1 MNNILSKFSWKIG
14 MSTAVVALLAVT
26 AVLGLAPRKVS
37 HTKAEGCSILY
48 SQPVFNPYPV
58 TWADTAGYDCTDFA
72 LLSGNVQGAGFWA
85 DSFTAQPGDLVS
97 MRIYVHNGAASNS
110 GAVMHGVNVATNFD
124 QSSGTSHV
132 VTTTLSASN
141 AASKSGSVT
150 INTPSGTHLELVSG
164 DSNFYIGDMEPC
176 FEYAR
181 IYRFTLKVVADTVTP
196 PVIQPEVT
204 GQIST
209 SLGICKAN
217 DLYNAN
223 VSWNTNA
230 TQPLVTVSDPDLNS
244 DNYYDNDKI
253 FSYSNQSNET
263 VDWLSANKS
272 YRFSLWSIDP
282 NGETHSFRDISNN
295 RISVKATRLY
305 ESWVVAGPSCGQ
317 PQPQPVVTGQINT
330 SLGICKANGMYNAN
344 VSWTTSSNNVVV
356 TVSDPNLNSD
366 NYYDNDKIFSYSTQS
381 NETVD
386 WIAPNNSYRFTL
398 WAMDSSGENHTFRDY
413 NEARHSYTVK
423 KLYES
428 WVSGGDTCVNPP
440 VVENVVCSVSPSVI
454 TAGQSAT
461 FSADKGNGQY
471 SWTVSGGSV
480 TSSNQKTFS
489 STFSQAGAYVATVT
503 SGNTQASCSVQVNS
517 KPNICVAN
525 TNYAINASAP
535 VKSGSTYSSTISW
548 SSTGSNQIKIIK
560 VSPSGASET
569 FFTGNNT
576 GSKIADGLQAASTYI
591 FRLYDAVCDQ
601 YLTSVTVSTP
611 ASPQTLVCAAD
622 SASYNINQTA
632 TFRASGGSGT
642 YTWFNGGTP
651 STGSGAVFNTA
662 FATAGVKTVNVMSS
676 DGQTAQCSTVINQTM
691 VQKAVVNLTKE
702 VKNLTSA
709 DSSYAHSTSA
719 KQNDIVEY
727 RIKVWAA
734 SSVALK
740 NAVVTDSFAS
750 GLTYVENS
758 LKVDGQSHA
767 SGLTGSG
774 LTFASISQ
782 TPVVITY
789 QAKVA
794 VSVGTLIN
802 TAQARAENA
811 DNVATDQALVNVSYV
826 APGQPALSITK
837 QVKNVTQNTAYSGSV
852 SANKNDTVKYQVVI
866 KNIGQATANNVYFSD
881 SNPSQVQP
889 LSALSVSGNY
899 SGSITSGISL
909 GNLGAGQSITITYQ
923 GTVQADSGTIV
934 NVATVSSDNAT
945 SQNASASVVVST
957 SGGGGNYNY
966 CVNYSCNITNTIT
979 NTYSNYNYVYINNTG
994 SVVPYNQYS
1003 QLSISKSVR
1012 LLSSGAFQNSVNATS
1027 NDTVEFEIVITAGG
1041 SQSVNNVRLTDNLP
1055 SGLSLVSGSTRVDG
1069 SYVSDSNLYSG
1080 MYLGSLS
1087 AGQQKRVV
1095 FQARVNSGTNSSIQN
1110 IASVSG
1116 DNASSAQDDAWVFV
1130 GGVAGGNVSLAYS
1143 KSAVNE
1149 TKNADA
1155 TTVAASREDYITYT
1169 LKVSNNG
1176 NTPADNFVITDD
1188 LSQVLPYADIVDNGG
1203 GTVSGNIIN
1212 FPGLSV
1218 PAYGYVT
1225 RSFKIRIKYNLQAN
1239 LSYVMTNT
1247 YGNTLSIRI
1256 NNPQVQGAYVAPK
1269 TGAETGAFAFSG
1281 LLTAAAALFRRRKE
1295 ILKVIFT

>member
-1 MNNILSKFSWKIG
+1 MNNLLSKLNWKIG
-14 MSTAVVALLAVT
+14 MSTAALALLAMT

-72 LLSGNVQGAGFWA
+72 VLSGNVQGAGFWA

-110 GAVMHGVNVATNFD
+110 GAVMHGVNVDTDFD
-124 QSSGTSHV
+124 RSSGTSHL

-223 VSWNTNA
+223 VSWSTNA
-230 TQPLVTVSDPDLNS
+230 AQPLVTVSDPDLNS

-253 FSYSNQSNET
+253 FSYSAQSNET
-263 VDWLSANKS
+263 VDWLSPNKG

-282 NGETHSFRDISNN
+282 NGENHSFRDISNN

-305 ESWVVAGPSCGQ
+305 ESWVSAGPSCGQ

-330 SLGICKANGMYNAN
+330 SLDICKANGMYNAN
-344 VSWTTSSNNVVV
+344 VSWTSGAGNVVV

-366 NYYDNDKIFSYSTQS
+366 NYYDNDKIFSYSAQS

-386 WIAPNNSYRFTL
+386 WIAPNTGYRFTL
-398 WAMDSSGENHTFRDY
+398 WAMDPSGQSHSFRDY

-428 WVSGGDTCVNPP
+428 WVAGGDTCVNPP
-440 VVENVVCSVSPSVI
+440 VMENVVCSVSPSVI

-461 FSADKGNGQY
+461 FSADKGSGRY

-480 TSSNQKTFS
+480 ASSNQKTFS
-489 STFSQAGAYVATVT
+489 STFSQAGTYAATVT
-503 SGNTQASCSVQVNS
+503 SGNTQASCSVQVNA
-517 KPNICVAN
+517 KPSICVAN
-525 TNYAINASAP
+525 TNYAINAMAP
-535 VKSGSTYSSTISW
+535 VRSGSAYASTISW
-548 SSTGSNQIKIIK
+548 SSTGSNQIKIVK
-560 VSPSGASET
+560 VSPNGSSET

-591 FRLYDAVCDQ
+591 FRLYDAACDQ

-611 ASPQTLVCAAD
+611 AAPQTLVCAAD

-632 TFRASGGSGT
+632 TFRASGGSGA
-642 YTWFNGGTP
+642 YTWFNGGAP
-651 STGSGAVFNTA
+651 STGSGAAFNTA
-662 FATAGVKTVNVMSS
+662 FAAAGVKTVNVISG
-676 DGQTAQCSTVINQTM
+676 DGQTAQCSTVVNPAV
-691 VQKAVVNLTKE
+691 VQKAVVNLTKQ
-702 VKNLTSA
+702 VKNLTSG
-709 DSSYAHSTSA
+709 DSAFTHSASA

-750 GLTYVENS
+750 GLNYIDGS
-758 LKVDGQSHA
+758 LKVNGQPHA
-767 SGLTGSG
+767 AGLTGSG
-774 LTFASISQ
+774 LTFNSISQ

-789 QAKVA
+789 QAKVT
-794 VSVGTLIN
+794 VSVGSIIN

-866 KNIGQATANNVYFSD
+866 KNIGQAAANNVYFSD
-881 SNPSQVQP
+881 SNPVQVQP
-889 LSALSVSGNY
+889 LASLSVSGSY
-899 SGSITSGISL
+899 SGSIASGVSL
-909 GNLGAGQSITITYQ
+909 GNLAAGQSVTVTYQ
-923 GTVQADSGTIV
+923 GTVQADGGTIV
-934 NVATVSSDNAT
+934 NVATVSSDNAA
-945 SQNASASVVVST
+945 SQNASASVVIST

-966 CVNYSCNITNTIT
+966 CVNYSCNAT
-979 NTYSNYNYVYINNTG
+979 NTYNNYNYVYINNAG
-994 SVVPYNQYS
+994 GVVPYSQYS

-1012 LLSSGAFQNSVNATS
+1012 LLSGGAFQNSVNAS
-1027 NDTVEFEIVITAGG
+1027 ANDTVEFEIVITAGG
-1041 SQSVNNVRLTDNLP
+1041 SQSVNSVRLTDSLP
-1055 SGLSLVSGSTRVDG
+1055 SGLGLVGGSVRVDG
-1069 SYVSDSNLYSG
+1069 SYVSDGNLYSG

-1087 AGQQKRVV
+1087 SGQQKRVV
-1095 FQARVNSGTNSSIQN
+1095 FQARVNTGSNSSIQN

-1116 DNASSAQDDAWVFV
+1116 GNTSSAQDDAWVFV

-1155 TTVAASREDYITYT
+1155 TAVAASREDYITYT

-1203 GTVSGNIIN
+1203 GTVSGNTIS

-1225 RSFKIRIKYNLQAN
+1225 RSFKVRVKYTLQAN

-1256 NNPQVQGAYVAPK
+1256 NNPQVQGAYIAPK

-1281 LLTAAAALFRRRKE
+1281 ILTAAAALFRRRKE
-1295 ILKVIFT
+1295 IFKLIFT